1 MAFNETGNRHKDI
14 RSAIRLEYLTVAW
27 MAVEFGSS
35 VTLGVLS
42 ESILLLAFGID
53 SLIEMA
59 SGFVVLRR
67 FLWETGAEAKP
78 ERVRRAERIASR
90 WTGYLLFALAAY
102 VAASSAYG
110 LIARHKPDSGISTWG
125 LVVALIAILGMPLLA
140 RYKRRLAGRERLNSP
155 SLRADAAEAISCGYL
170 AAVLFAGLLF
180 TRLFGWWWIDSV
192 AALALIPFIV
202 AEGHEAL
209 KSEEEASRNPRPRR
223 LYHGTKDRLKPGD
236 LIEPGPS
243 PGAGDLNDGASY
255 VYVTDTF
262 DAASWQA
269 EAEPGSEP
277 GRIYLVEPTGPVMDD
292 PNPAERSY
300 PVRTN
305 SYRSR
310 EPLRVTGEET
320 DSRGRPLR
328 FYHGTKAD
336 LNPGDLIE
344 SGRSPNFGN
353 LDRLTN
359 YVYLTGTLDAA
370 IWGAELALGDGPGR
384 IYIVEPTGP
393 VMDDPNV
400 TNQKFRETQQGPTAP
415 KSRCASPARSTTG
428 RGTHRKY

>member
-1 MAFNETGNRHKDI
+1 MVFDEAGNRRKDI

-35 VTLGVLS
+35 VTLGALS
-42 ESILLLAFGID
+42 GSILLLAFGID
-53 SLIEMA
+53 SLVEMA

-67 FLWETGAEAKP
+67 FSREIGGEAKP

-110 LIARHKPDSGISTWG
+110 LIARHKQDSGISTWG
-125 LVVALIAILGMPLLA
+125 LVVAVIAIFGMPLLA

-155 SLRADAAEAISCGYL
+155 SLRSDAAEAISCAYL
-170 AAVLFAGLLF
+170 AAVLLAGLLM
-180 TRLFGWWWIDSV
+180 TRLFGWWWMDSV

-202 AEGHEAL
+202 AEGREAFEEEEEEE
-209 KSEEEASRNPRPRR
+209 EEEASRN
-223 LYHGTKDRLKPGD
+223 LSLQTFYHGTKARLKLGD

-243 PGAGDLNDGASY
+243 RGAGDLNDEASY

-262 DAASWQA
+262 
-269 EAEPGSEP
+269 
-277 GRIYLVEPTGPVMDD
+277 
-292 PNPAERSY
+292 
-300 PVRTN
+300 
-305 SYRSR
+305 
-310 EPLRVTGEET
+310 
-320 DSRGRPLR
+320 
-328 FYHGTKAD
+328 
-336 LNPGDLIE
+336 
-344 SGRSPNFGN
+344 
-353 LDRLTN
+353 
-359 YVYLTGTLDAA
+359 DAA

-400 TNQKFRETQQGPTAP
+400 TNQKFRGNPTRSYRSQKP
-415 KSRCASPARSTTG
+415 LRVTGEVTDWEGHSPEVLKAMTDGIEEAKRLG
-428 RGTHRKY
+428 IEPMD